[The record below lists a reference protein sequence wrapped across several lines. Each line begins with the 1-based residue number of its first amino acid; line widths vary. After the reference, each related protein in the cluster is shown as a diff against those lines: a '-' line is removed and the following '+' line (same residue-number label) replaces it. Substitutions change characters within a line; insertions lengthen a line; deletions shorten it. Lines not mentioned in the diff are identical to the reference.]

1 MYSDNYTGRC
11 VENCPIN
18 LMTYADNVTFS
29 CVEVCP
35 DESVV
40 VPGTYADDSTKRC
53 VEVCPESPWTYA

>member
-1 MYSDNYTGRC
+1 
-11 VENCPIN
+11 
-18 LMTYADNVTFS
+18 MTYADNVTFS

>member
-18 LMTYADNVTFS
+18 LLTYADNVTHS

-35 DESVV
+35 DETVV

-53 VEVCPESPWTYA
+53 V